1 MSRVA
6 FDSRSTFLPIESEVA
21 LFSLADFFGA
31 WVGYTEPTLDLSLE
45 YRTILFTITVLLLR
59 VAHLVSL
66 ALWKDSGS
74 SPFR

>member
-1 MSRVA
+1 VSRVA
-6 FDSRSTFLPIESEVA
+6 FDSRSTFLPRA

-45 YRTILFTITVLLLR
+45 HRTILFTSTVLLLR